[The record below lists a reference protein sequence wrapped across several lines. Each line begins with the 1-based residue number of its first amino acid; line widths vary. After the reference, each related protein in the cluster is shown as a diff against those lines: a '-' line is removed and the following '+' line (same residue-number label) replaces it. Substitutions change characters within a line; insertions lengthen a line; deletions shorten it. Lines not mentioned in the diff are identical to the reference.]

1 MSTSRKVAVLAV
13 FGLGAVAL
21 VAYIIRLALFVNIT
35 GIASGKI
42 KDPNVN
48 NDLLTLRSLFC
59 SIIRSSSEN
68 YKMSQGNDNSQF
80 KAEDQSL
87 DSRKALV
94 PESADSAE
102 IETYAMGD
110 VPKIDHG
117 RRGGKDG
124 IWVDKVV

>member
-1 MSTSRKVAVLAV
+1 MFSILLHVRVGTCTYSMLLAC
-13 FGLGAVAL
+13 FEYLAGLPPFCSMIVSF
-21 VAYIIRLALFVNIT
+21 RNIT
-35 GIASGKI
+35 S
-42 KDPNVN
+42 
-48 NDLLTLRSLFC
+48 
-59 SIIRSSSEN
+59 IRSSSEN

-80 KAEDQSL
+80 KAKDQSL

-124 IWVDKVV
+124 I